1 MTKIAVKFGLI
12 FFAALLVYFLLM
24 GSLNLSDN
32 FDFRVF
38 NGLFQS
44 VIIYLALRT
53 YSRKFPQDW
62 NYLTGVITGVLT
74 SLIGV
79 LPFAIFQILYLNIN
93 VDFMSHL
100 KENVPYIGQY
110 LNPFYAS
117 LIVLVEGMAVGMV
130 LSYICMRTV
139 DAMMKK
145 STIQKEG

>member
-24 GSLNLSDN
+24 RSLDLSDN

-79 LPFAIFQILYLNIN
+79 LPFAIFQILHLNIN
-93 VDFMSHL
+93 VGFMNHL

-130 LSYICMRTV
+130 LSYICMRIV

>member
-24 GSLNLSDN
+24 RSLDLSDN

-79 LPFAIFQILYLNIN
+79 LPFAIFQILHLNMN
-93 VDFMSHL
+93 VGFMNHL

-130 LSYICMRTV
+130 LSYICMRIV

>member
-24 GSLNLSDN
+24 RSLDLSDN

-74 SLIGV
+74 SLVGV
-79 LPFAIFQILYLNIN
+79 LPFAIFQILHLNIN
-93 VDFMSHL
+93 VGFMNHL

-130 LSYICMRTV
+130 LSYICMRIV